1 LKSIPDITKSW
12 FGWREFLG
20 LQRDLLSTYEAWQ
33 HGWGDAVQLRFLG
46 QRHIVLYAPQAVG
59 EVLKHADFVRYPRMM
74 RVLRQ
79 VMGDSV
85 SSAEG
90 AHWQERRRL
99 LAPAFR
105 VQHVQSYAQSV
116 ERIVE
121 EAFGDPEINLRVVP
135 AMTELTLRVICGAV
149 LDLQPG
155 NDISWVGVALQ
166 SLGKAAMVELFLPA
180 PLPDWLPIP
189 FVRRKR
195 RAIRQIQDFVADL
208 TQRGGR
214 HFLARLEGLSPLQVR
229 DETLNLILAGH
240 ETTAAGLS
248 WALYLLATHPQVA
261 QRVAVEG
268 LGYCERVVKETLR
281 LYPPAPAL
289 FLRQAQQELRVDNYE
304 IPRGSIVHLPAWA
317 VHRDSRYF
325 EDPLK
330 FNPDRFA
337 PEAVKQRP
345 EFSYFPFGGGP
356 RICLGQS
363 FALLEMSVILT
374 VLLRKY
380 HIETL
385 DVGASPLCQVR
396 FSLWPGWPLELK
408 LRRRENLVQGLDE
421 QLQRL

>member
-1 LKSIPDITKSW
+1 MKSIPDITKSW

-20 LQRDLLSTYEAWQ
+20 LQRDLLATYEGWQ
-33 HGWGDAVQLRFLG
+33 QGWGDALQFRFLG
-46 QRHIVLYAPQAVG
+46 QRHVIFYAPQTVG
-59 EVLKHADFVRYPRMM
+59 EVLKHPDFVRYPRMM
-74 RVLRQ
+74 KVLRQ

-90 AHWQERRRL
+90 AQWQHRRRL
-99 LAPAFR
+99 LAPVFR
-105 VQHVQSYAQSV
+105 AQHVQSYAQSV
-116 ERIVE
+116 ERIVD
-121 EAFGDPEINLRVVP
+121 EAFCEPEINLQVVP

-155 NDISWVGVALQ
+155 SDISWVGVALQ
-166 SLGKAAMVELFLPA
+166 SLGKAAMFELFLPA
-180 PLPDWLPIP
+180 LLPDWLPLP

-195 RAIRQIQDFVADL
+195 RAIRQLQDFVADL
-208 TQRGGR
+208 TRQGGR

-261 QRVAVEG
+261 QRAATEG

-281 LYPPAPAL
+281 LYPPAPVL
-289 FLRQAQQELRVDNYE
+289 FLRQAQKELRVDDYV
-304 IPRGSIVHLPAWA
+304 IAKGSIVHLPAWV
-317 VHRDSRYF
+317 VHRDRRYF
-325 EDPLK
+325 EEPLK
-330 FNPDRFA
+330 FDPDRFA
-337 PEAVKQRP
+337 PEAVKNRP

-363 FALLEMSVILT
+363 FALLEMSIILQ

-380 HIETL
+380 HIELSEST
-385 DVGASPLCQVR
+385 AAPRCEVR

-408 LRRRENLVQGLDE
+408 LRRRKNLVQGLDE